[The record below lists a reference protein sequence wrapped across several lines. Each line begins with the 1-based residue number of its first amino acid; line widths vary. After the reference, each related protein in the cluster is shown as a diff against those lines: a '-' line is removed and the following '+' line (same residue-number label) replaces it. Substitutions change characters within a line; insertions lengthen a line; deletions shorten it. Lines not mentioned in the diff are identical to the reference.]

1 MKMRYL
7 LLVGVLASSAA
18 MAQADVSEPQDILTK
33 DGMVNIT
40 WQQPDSYR
48 DIKAGSDIQSRF
60 DKRLFN
66 ALTASLNKQAE
77 QVLKTGQSLELTVTN
92 LDLAGDMRPTF
103 GATANDLRVVKNI
116 YPPRISFSYKL
127 LSDGKVMVAGTE
139 NLSDM
144 NFLGGIQSGHQ
155 KAFHY
160 EAKMLDK
167 WLEQMV
173 KTVY

>member
-60 DKRLFN
+60 EKRLFN

-116 YPPRISFSYKL
+116 YLRELVLAINY
-127 LSDGKVMVAGTE
+127 
-139 NLSDM
+139 
-144 NFLGGIQSGHQ
+144 
-155 KAFHY
+155 
-160 EAKMLDK
+160 
-167 WLEQMV
+167 
-173 KTVY
+173 